1 MKLPDFKLPD
11 GKSALQKHPYI
22 ATALLCLFSLLFTQ
36 EHQVGKYTLGG
47 TKGDFV
53 LLLQVPLTVLCAVF
67 VYAVGT
73 TVRARVKVVALRVL
87 YLAGAVSVSFLA
99 FYSVTMLGANAVTGV
114 AAALAG
120 VSLVL
125 GALLLLIGE
134 RAAAL
139 LAFAA
144 GLCASIEL
152 GASYAFVFFAV
163 VLYCL
168 YILADRSMRS
178 LAALCVPLTAAA
190 AVLCLVLIDA
200 PMGRLFLAGAVLSL
214 GAYVTALFR
223 RKKTVPPL
231 ILLMFGLGLVM
242 RFCYVISL
250 YLPQNQHDVFSFFTE
265 YPRHATYIKYIY
277 ENWSLPD
284 IASRLQAGG
293 SFSIGLSQYYH
304 PPLHHFFAAV
314 WMKAQTLCGVS
325 LYAAYENVQY
335 LTITYSALM
344 MVVGYRLFKEFKL
357 NGAALYTAFAV
368 LAFHP
373 TFYIFAGSVNNDPLT
388 TLFLFLAM
396 LYTVRWY
403 KDKSCKN
410 TVMLAL
416 AIGLGMLTKLSGAMI
431 AFGTGFVFLYALFT
445 ESTGG
450 FVANLKALW
459 RKLALFAAI
468 CFPLGLWWP
477 VRCYVKYGM
486 PIGFVPALGKNSDM
500 YLGDYSVFERL
511 TGAGEWHLSNI
522 YPNVGGTAA
531 DGSVGKY
538 FDYGIAPY
546 IVKSSLFGE
555 YFNKTNVGTVQNV
568 FGYIM
573 FFSAVVLI
581 LISLAGLVVGLITKD
596 RKNGIIEQDSKL
608 PFAFL
613 IVYYVFLVGSYVI
626 FCFNYPHTCTMDF
639 RYIVPTLL
647 IGAVWSGLLINGR
660 QRRVLPVKVLQIAA
674 TVLFAVSSVAFYFI
688 SYC

>member
-1 MKLPDFKLPD
+1 MKLPNFKLLNEE
-11 GKSALQKHPYI
+11 SAVRKHPYI
-22 ATALLCLFSLLFTQ
+22 TTVLLCLFSLLFTQ
-36 EHQVGKYTLGG
+36 EHQVSKYTVSG

-53 LLLQVPLTVLCAVF
+53 LILQVPLTVLCAVF

-73 TVRARVKVVALRVL
+73 TVRARVNGRALRVL

-99 FYSVTMLGANAVTGV
+99 FYSVKGLGASAPTGV
-114 AAALAG
+114 TAALAG

-125 GALLLLIGE
+125 GTLLLLIGE

-144 GLCASIEL
+144 GLCASVEL
-152 GASYAFVFFAV
+152 GASYVFVFFAV
-163 VLYCL
+163 VIYCL
-168 YILADRSMRS
+168 YILADRSIHS
-178 LAALCVPLTAAA
+178 LAALCIPLTAAA
-190 AVLCLVLIDA
+190 TVLCLAVIDD
-200 PMGRLFLAGAVLSL
+200 PMGRLFAAGAVLSL
-214 GAYVTALFR
+214 GAYVTAKFR
-223 RKKTVPPL
+223 KGNEIPPV
-231 ILLMFGLGLVM
+231 ILLMFGFGLVM
-242 RFCYVISL
+242 RFCYVLAL
-250 YLPQNQHDVFSFFTE
+250 YLPQNQHDVFSFFSE
-265 YPRHATYIKYIY
+265 HPRHSTYIKYIY
-277 ENWSLPD
+277 ENWSLPT
-284 IASRLQAGG
+284 ITS
-293 SFSIGLSQYYH
+293 SSNEVFSINLSQYYH
-304 PPLHHFFAAV
+304 PPLHHFLAAV
-314 WMKAQTLCGVS
+314 WMKLQTLCGVT

-335 LTITYSALM
+335 LTMTYSALM
-344 MVVGYRLFKEFKL
+344 MVVGYKLFKEFKL
-357 NGAALYTAFAV
+357 KGAALYTAFAV

-403 KDKSCKN
+403 KDKSRKN

-450 FVANLKALW
+450 FTANFKALW
-459 RKLALFAAI
+459 RRFALFAVI

-486 PIGFVPALGKNSDM
+486 PLGFVPALGKNSDM

-511 TGAGEWHLSNI
+511 TGAGEWHVSNI
-522 YPNVGGTAA
+522 YPNIGGTAA
-531 DGSVGKY
+531 DGAVGKY

-568 FGYIM
+568 FGYIL

-581 LISLAGLVVGLITKD
+581 LISLAGLVVGLITKNRD
-596 RKNGIIEQDSKL
+596 NGIVEKDNRV

-647 IGAVWSGLLINGR
+647 VGAVWSGLLINGKQKWVR
-660 QRRVLPVKVLQIAA
+660 PVKAVQIAA
-674 TVLFAVSSVAFYFI
+674 TVLFAVSSVMFYFI